1 MIKLSVSALQRSV
14 DFYRLLGFAPLSEPV
29 ERRDSSLGSLYGVG
43 CDRLRMQIIQLADAA
58 PPLRIELIEWSE
70 QVAGAP
76 DFTTPGAV
84 AIGFD
89 VRSLDESLEALAR
102 AGHSPVAVIREFP
115 GARRTTRLANVA
127 DPDGRMIQ
135 LVETIRHAG

>member
-76 DFTTPGAV
+76 AFTTPGAV
-84 AIGFD
+84 AIGFN